1 MGMAIC
7 GRGGRV
13 TIPNFRAWDEDS
25 QKMNGNVE
33 IYIMNSVKFQLERK
47 VSKG

>member
-1 MGMAIC
+1 M
-7 GRGGRV
+7 
-13 TIPNFRAWDEDS
+13 TTLKFRAWDEDS

>member
-1 MGMAIC
+1 MGVAIC
-7 GRGGRV
+7 ERGGRMK
-13 TIPNFRAWDEDS
+13 PKFRAWDEYS